1 MDTSVEL
8 VLFTLNRISMNN
20 IALVTALF
28 DYPTNYLPSFYKNAL
43 KYFSESDIHVVRNS
57 GLITDGSYYDKLYYY
72 KTVKVLEYIKLNLEN
87 KYDYILFLDA
97 TDTNFI
103 KSPENIIEKFKKL
116 NCNIV
121 MGAEKGLW
129 PPTNYTHLYEK
140 KRVLND
146 TKYLNSG
153 TYFGYMDKVIY
164 HLNDIIEKE
173 YQTGIDDQGRW
184 TIQYLLNDDI
194 IIDQERDFF
203 FSTLDSKDRVCIENK
218 TVSLI
223 DSDACVIHD
232 NGPHTDLTIKLTN
245 FLNENN

>member
-1 MDTSVEL
+1 
-8 VLFTLNRISMNN
+8 MNK
-20 IALVTALF
+20 IALITALF
-28 DYPTNYLPSFYKNAL
+28 DYPDYYQPSFYKNAL
-43 KYFSESDIHVVRNS
+43 KYFSPEDIHVVRNS
-57 GLITDGSYYDKLYYY
+57 GLIDGSYYDKLYFY
-72 KTVKVLEYIKLNLEN
+72 KTVKVLEYIETNIVG

-103 KSPENIIEKFKKL
+103 KSPEGIIEKFKSL

-129 PPTNYTHLYEK
+129 PPTNYTHLYDN
-140 KRVLND
+140 KRVIND
-146 TKYLNSG
+146 SKYLNSG
-153 TYFGYMDKVIY
+153 TYFGYTDKIIY
-164 HLNDIIEKE
+164 HLKDIIEKE

-203 FSTLDSKDRVCIENK
+203 FSTLDTKHSVKIEGSEI
-218 TVSLI
+218 SLLNLGAYI
-223 DSDACVIHD
+223 IHD
-232 NGPHTDLTIKLTN
+232 NGPYTENTIKLTE

>member
-1 MDTSVEL
+1 MSK
-8 VLFTLNRISMNN
+8 
-20 IALVTALF
+20 IAIITALF
-28 DYPTNYLPSFYKNAL
+28 DYPDYYQPSFYKNAL
-43 KYFSESDIHVVRNS
+43 KYFLPEDIHVVRNS

-72 KTVKVLEYIKLNLEN
+72 KTVKVLEYIQTHIVG

-103 KSPENIIEKFKKL
+103 KSPEGIVDKFKSL

-129 PPTNYTHLYEK
+129 PPTNYTHLYEN
-140 KRVLND
+140 KRVINES
-146 TKYLNSG
+146 KYLNSG
-153 TYFGYMDKVIY
+153 TYFGYTDKIIY
-164 HLNDIIEKE
+164 HLKDIIEKE

-203 FSTLDSKDRVCIENK
+203 FSTLDTKNSVKIEGSEI
-218 TVSLI
+218 SLLNLNAYI
-223 DSDACVIHD
+223 IHD
-232 NGPHTDLTIKLTN
+232 NGPYTENTIKLTEL
-245 FLNENN
+245 LNENN